1 MLLSELL
8 ATSELGL
15 RVHVAPGHGVDPEI
29 GRMITSDLL
38 EPGRYLHPGDAV
50 LTGLMWRRR
59 PTDSE
64 TFVASLT
71 GAGAAIVLAGKAQF
85 GEIPEDLS
93 RACAAA
99 GLILVEVATEVSF
112 TEITDFVTARDSE
125 AWHATASLAL
135 ARQRQLLDAIAS
147 GDSLDKL
154 VQRVATEIGHDC
166 RIITATGHHVVPGP
180 GELDGATL
188 DAVTADLLAASRLPS
203 TVSIERVAV
212 SIEAVTASDAGEQ
225 VDQKTH
231 SCFAIGPGL
240 GHRWQSWFLVVEGD
254 HRRWPRDDVD
264 AVNELCA
271 FAALDRSRR
280 EEGLR
285 ARRPLVDDLL
295 ELIYSGAAQR
305 TIITR
310 LSQAGFNTGEP
321 VAVLMADVS
330 GPEQP
335 ATGDPASGRDG
346 GTDDPGRGE
355 DALVVLSDLVAAIGP
370 DSRSPRPG
378 PAASHDSGHPD
389 SGRQDS
395 RHQDVALPNI
405 LATVRE
411 GIAVALVPDRDELP
425 ERIRR
430 ALHRLTPGLG
440 RTRLAVGISGAGG
453 AEALAGALDEAR
465 FALRVARTA
474 DRPVSVVSSADVTSH
489 VLLLANVPDDVR
501 RTFAQRVLGPV
512 IAQDERS
519 GGELLGTLS
528 EFLAQSG
535 SWTRVAKALHLHV
548 NTVRYRIERVEDLT
562 GRDLSR
568 FEDRVD
574 VFLALKS
581 L

>member
-8 ATSELGL
+8 ATPELGL
-15 RVHVAPGHGVDPEI
+15 RVQVAPGRGVDPEI

-50 LTGLMWRRR
+50 LTGLMWRRH

-71 GAGAAIVLAGKAQF
+71 DAGAAIVLAGRAQF

-180 GELDGATL
+180 GELDEAIL
-188 DAVTADLLAASRLPS
+188 DAVTADALSASRLPS
-203 TVSIERVAV
+203 TVVTGRARTGDSGKQTAER
-212 SIEAVTASDAGEQ
+212 
-225 VDQKTH
+225 TH
-231 SCFAIGPGL
+231 TSFAIGPGL

-254 HRRWPRDDVD
+254 HRLWPRDDVD

-285 ARRPLVDDLL
+285 ARRPLVDDLV
-295 ELIYSGAAQR
+295 ELIESGAAHGR
-305 TIITR
+305 ILTR
-310 LSQAGFNTGEP
+310 LSQTGFDSGEP
-321 VAVLMADVS
+321 VAVVMARIS
-330 GPEQP
+330 GPERP
-335 ATGDPASGRDG
+335 PTGEVASVGDG
-346 GTDDPGRGE
+346 GPGDPGRGE
-355 DALVVLSDLVAAIGP
+355 DALVVLCDLVAALRRDTTPVAP
-370 DSRSPRPG
+370 DSARAPG
-378 PAASHDSGHPD
+378 SGHPD
-389 SGRQDS
+389 AG
-395 RHQDVALPNI
+395 PPTI

-411 GIAVALVPDRDELP
+411 GIAVALVPDREDLP

-430 ALHRLTPGLG
+430 ALHRLTAGLG
-440 RTRLAVGISGAGG
+440 RTRLTVGVSGAGA

-465 FALRVARTA
+465 FALRVAGTA

-512 IAQDERS
+512 IAQDQRS

>member
-8 ATSELGL
+8 AAPELGL
-15 RVHVAPGHGVDPEI
+15 RVRVEPGRGVDPEI

-50 LTGLMWRRR
+50 LSGLMWRRR
-59 PTDSE
+59 PDDSD
-64 TFVASLT
+64 TFVTSLT
-71 GAGAAIVLAGKAQF
+71 RAGAAIVLAGRAQF
-85 GEIPEDLS
+85 GEIPDDLI
-93 RACAAA
+93 RACESA

-180 GELDGATL
+180 GELDEETI
-188 DAVTADLLAASRLPS
+188 DAITADLLAASRLPS
-203 TVSIERVAV
+203 TVVTGAASDTGQRVAHT
-212 SIEAVTASDAGEQ
+212 S
-225 VDQKTH
+225 
-231 SCFAIGPGL
+231 FAIGPGL
-240 GHRWQSWFLVVEGD
+240 GNRWQSWFLVAEGD

-295 ELIYSGAAQR
+295 ELIDSGAAHR
-305 TIITR
+305 TIVTR
-310 LSQAGFNTGEP
+310 LSQAGFDTNEP
-321 VAVLMADVS
+321 VAVVMAGVT
-330 GPEQP
+330 GPEQQS
-335 ATGDPASGRDG
+335 ADQRSIGEAS
-346 GTDDPGRGE
+346 TDDTRRGE
-355 DALVVLSDLVAAIGP
+355 DALVVLADL
-370 DSRSPRPG
+370 
-378 PAASHDSGHPD
+378 AASLAGNDRPPHGAAPT
-389 SGRQDS
+389 
-395 RHQDVALPNI
+395 I
-405 LATVRE
+405 LATVHR
-411 GIAVALVPDRDELP
+411 GHAVALVRGRDDLP

-430 ALHRLTPGLG
+430 SLRRLTPGLG
-440 RTRLAVGISGAGG
+440 RARLAVGISGDGG
-453 AEALAGALDEAR
+453 AEALSGALDEAR
-465 FALRVARTA
+465 FALQVAQTA
-474 DRPVSVVSSADVTSH
+474 GRPVSVVSSTDVTSH

-548 NTVRYRIERVEDLT
+548 NTVRYRIERIEDLT